1 MCGLPIVYAIQRTG
15 CVGAYMKMIVGFIIV
30 LSCVGGGFVLAHGK
44 LMALWQPFEVL
55 IICGA
60 AFGAFVVANPGTVIK
75 GTFAAIGKMLSGSK
89 HSKKTYMELLGLMF
103 DLFSKARKEG
113 LMALEADIDEP
124 ENSEIFKKYPAILKN
139 HHVMEFISD
148 YLRLMVGGNMNPFE
162 LENLMDVELE
172 THHHEAE
179 KVPSAITA
187 VSDALPGFGIVA
199 AVLGI
204 VITMASI
211 GGPVEELGAHV
222 AAALVG
228 TFLGILFAYGFVGPM
243 ASSLTA
249 INEDESKAFECI
261 KVCLLASLNGYA
273 PQIAVEF
280 GRKTLYSHH
289 RPGFQELEDFVK
301 GKTE

>member
-1 MCGLPIVYAIQRTG
+1 MKLIIGIVIVLG
-15 CVGAYMKMIVGFIIV
+15 CVA
-30 LSCVGGGFVLAHGK
+30 GGFVLSHGH
-44 LMALWQPFEVL
+44 LASLWQPYEIL

-60 AFGAFVVANPGTVIK
+60 AFGAFVITNPGTVIK
-75 GTFAAIGKMLSGSK
+75 GALGSIGTLLGGSK
-89 HSKKTYMELLGLMF
+89 HSKKSYMELLGLMF
-103 DLFSKARKEG
+103 DLFSKGRKEG
-113 LMALEADIDEP
+113 LMALESDIDEP

-139 HHVMEFISD
+139 HHIIEFISD

-172 THHHEAE
+172 THHHEAA
-179 KVPSAITA
+179 KVPAAITA

-204 VITMASI
+204 VITMGSI

-228 TFLGILFAYGFVGPM
+228 TLFGILFAYGFVGPM
-243 ASSLTA
+243 AGSLA
-249 INEDESKAFECI
+249 SINEDDAKAFECV
-261 KVCLLASLNGYA
+261 KVSLLATLNGYA

-280 GRKTLYSHH
+280 GRKSLYSHH

-301 GKTE
+301 GKAE

>member
-1 MCGLPIVYAIQRTG
+1 
-15 CVGAYMKMIVGFIIV
+15 MKFIVGVIIV
-30 LSCVGGGFVLAHGK
+30 LGCVAGGFVLSHGN
-44 LMALWQPFEVL
+44 LVALWQPFELL
-55 IICGA
+55 IIGGA
-60 AFGAFVVANPGTVIK
+60 AFGAFVITNPGTVIK
-75 GTFAAIGKMLSGSK
+75 GTFGSIGTLLSGSK
-89 HSKKTYMELLGLMF
+89 HSKKSYMELLGLMF

-124 ENSEIFKKYPAILKN
+124 ENSEIFKKYPSILKN
-139 HHVMEFISD
+139 HHVLEFIAD

-179 KVPSAITA
+179 QVPAAIQG
-187 VSDALPGFGIVA
+187 VSDGLPGFGIVA

-211 GGPVEELGAHV
+211 GGPVEELGHHV

-228 TFLGILFAYGFVGPM
+228 TFLGILLAYGFVGPM
-243 ASSLTA
+243 GASLKA
-249 INEDESKAFECI
+249 INEDEAKVFECI
-261 KVCLLASLNGYA
+261 KVCLLATLNGYA

-301 GKTE
+301 GKAE